1 MREGKLERLDGVLS
15 DLMID
20 KRKFASCVVTNER
33 GLVVAGRTVDGSSSQ
48 TLAAMISLFSDTTI
62 RINDN
67 LGYGH
72 PKGALIRALGMT
84 FSIHEFM
91 VKNRWFRI
99 GAIQTEENKGWISR
113 IRKRSAGKDAEFNL
127 VRAANRIRDILES

>member
-1 MREGKLERLDGVLS
+1 MRVGKLERLDGVLS

-62 RINDN
+62 RINEN

-72 PKGALIRALGMT
+72 PKGASIRALGVT

-113 IRKRSAGKDAEFNL
+113 IRRKSDGKEAENNL
-127 VRAANRIRDILES
+127 VRAANRIRNILES